1 MPKVHTVASG
11 DLLWKISVKYYGIPG
26 KWTDIVKANPQLQ
39 GRKKAADG
47 SPVIRIGDNL
57 IIPDELDKKDSKAP
71 LQAKQTIVLDE
82 NAKKDLALYCD
93 GKKFTGFTGYTV
105 VCSVDT
111 FDAFSFSSAW
121 DSSKK
126 ELRDLFRPFTYKEC
140 EVYFDGD
147 LIFKGRL
154 LPAVPNVQPDSKT
167 ITVQGY
173 PLCAVLNDSTLPDS
187 LYPPEYND
195 LNLKQIAEN
204 IAGAFSVNVQ
214 VKADVG
220 DAFKSVEISPEDKI
234 LDFLGKLAEQRGVF
248 LSNARDGA
256 LLIWKPEQEEVSA
269 TFKEGEQP
277 FISCVPALDG
287 QKMFSHVTGFTKV
300 SEDTDSEKYTYEN
313 NYLIK
318 HGVLRCY
325 AKTLQDVE
333 PAGLENAV
341 KAMAGRMFAA
351 AVKYTLT
358 VAGHRDKNGKLYRK
372 NMMVSVLAPDAEI
385 YKETKLQVDEVQL
398 KRSESEGE
406 QTVFSLVLPGART
419 GELGGSFAWE
429 E

>member
-57 IIPDELDKKDSKAP
+57 IIPDEPDKKDSKAP

-111 FDAFSFSSAW
+111 FDAFSFSSVW
-121 DSSKK
+121 DSGKK

-248 LSNARDGA
+248 LSNAQDGA

-325 AKTLQDVE
+325 TKTLQDVD

>member
-26 KWTDIVKANPQLQ
+26 KWIDIVKANPQLQ

-57 IIPDELDKKDSKAP
+57 IIPDELDKKDNKAP

-111 FDAFSFSSAW
+111 FDAFSFSSVW
-121 DSSKK
+121 DSGKK

-187 LYPPEYND
+187 LCPPEYND
-195 LNLKQIAEN
+195 LNLKQIVEN
-204 IAGAFSVNVQ
+204 IVGAFSVNVQ

-248 LSNARDGA
+248 LSNAQDGS
-256 LLIWKPEQEEVSA
+256 LLIWKPEQEEVGA

-325 AKTLQDVE
+325 TKTLQDVD

>member
-1 MPKVHTVASG
+1 MSKVHTVASG

-47 SPVIRIGDNL
+47 SPVIKIGDVL
-57 IIPDELDKKDSKAP
+57 IIPDLLDEKPKTASVK
-71 LQAKQTIVLDE
+71 AKQTIVLDE
-82 NAKKDLALYCD
+82 NARQDLAIFCD
-93 GKKFTGFTGYTV
+93 GKRFTGFTGYTV

-111 FDAFSFSSAW
+111 FDAFSFSSVW

-167 ITVQGY
+167 ISVQGY
-173 PLCAVLNDSTLPDS
+173 PLCGVLNDSTLPDS
-187 LYPPEYND
+187 LYPPEYNGLD
-195 LNLKQIAEN
+195 LKQIAEN

-214 VKADVG
+214 TKADVG
-220 DAFKSVEISPEDKI
+220 DVFKSVEIAPEDKI
-234 LDFLGKLAEQRGVF
+234 LDFLKKLAEQRGVF
-248 LSNARDGA
+248 LSNAQDGS
-256 LLIWKPEQEEVSA
+256 LLIWKPEEEKVSA
-269 TFKEGEQP
+269 TFKEGEKP
-277 FISCVPALDG
+277 FISCVPTLDG
-287 QKMFSHVTGFTKV
+287 QKMFSHVTGFTKTDAD
-300 SEDTDSEKYTYEN
+300 EDSEKYTFEN
-313 NYLIK
+313 EYLIK

-325 AKTLQDVE
+325 SKVMQDVNSG
-333 PAGLENAV
+333 GLENAV
-341 KAMAGRMFAA
+341 KAMAGRMFAG

-406 QTVFSLVLPGART
+406 QTVFSLVIPGSRT
-419 GELGGSFAWE
+419 GEISGGFAWE

>member
-57 IIPDELDKKDSKAP
+57 IIPDEPDKKDSKAP

-111 FDAFSFSSAW
+111 FDAFSFSSVW
-121 DSSKK
+121 DSGKK

-248 LSNARDGA
+248 LSNAQDGS

-325 AKTLQDVE
+325 TKTLQDVD

-406 QTVFSLVLPGART
+406 QTVFSLILPGART

>member
-57 IIPDELDKKDSKAP
+57 IIPDEPDKKDSKAP

-111 FDAFSFSSAW
+111 FDAFSFSSVW
-121 DSSKK
+121 DSGKK

-154 LPAVPNVQPDSKT
+154 LPAVPNVQPDSKK

-248 LSNARDGA
+248 LSNAQDGA
-256 LLIWKPEQEEVSA
+256 LLIWKPEQEEVGA

-325 AKTLQDVE
+325 TKTLQDVDS
-333 PAGLENAV
+333 AGLENAV

>member
-11 DLLWKISVKYYGIPG
+11 DLLWKISVKYYGIPE
-26 KWTDIVKANPQLQ
+26 KWPDIVNANPQLK
-39 GRKKAADG
+39 GRKTASDG
-47 SPVIRIGDNL
+47 SPIIRIGDNL
-57 IIPDELDKKDSKAP
+57 IIPDTLEPKENKAP
-71 LQAKQTIVLDE
+71 IQAKQTIVLDE
-82 NAKKDLALYCD
+82 KAKKDLAIFCD

-111 FDAFSFSSAW
+111 FDAFSFSSTW
-121 DSSKK
+121 DSTNKD
-126 ELRDLFRPFTYKEC
+126 LRELFRPFIYKEC

-154 LPAVPNVQPDSKT
+154 LPAVPNVSPDSKT

-173 PLCAVLNDSTLPDS
+173 PLCGVLNDSTLPDS
-187 LYPPEYND
+187 LYPPEYNGLD
-195 LNLKQIAEN
+195 LKQIAEN

-214 VKADVG
+214 AKTDVG
-220 DAFKSVEISPEDKI
+220 DAFNSVEIAPEDKI
-234 LDFLGKLAEQRGVF
+234 LDFLKKLAEQRGVF
-248 LSNARDGA
+248 LSNAQDGS

-277 FISCVPALDG
+277 FISCVPTLDG
-287 QKMFSHVTGFTKV
+287 QKMYSHVTGFTKV
-300 SEDTDSEKYTYEN
+300 DADNDSEKYTFEN
-313 NYLIK
+313 DYLIK

-325 AKTLQDVE
+325 SKVMQDVE
-333 PAGLENAV
+333 AGGLENAV
-341 KAMAGRMFAA
+341 KAMAGRMFAS

-358 VAGHRDKNGKLYRK
+358 VAGCRDKNGKLYRK

-406 QTVFSLVLPGART
+406 QTVFSLVIPGSRT
-419 GELGGSFAWE
+419 GELNGGFAWE

>member
-1 MPKVHTVASG
+1 MSKVHTVASG

-26 KWTDIVKANPQLQ
+26 KWPEIVKANPQLA
-39 GRKKAADG
+39 GRKTASDG
-47 SPVIRIGDNL
+47 SPVIKIGDNL
-57 IIPDELDKKDSKAP
+57 IIPELLEAKPVTAP
-71 LQAKQTIVLDE
+71 VKAKQTIVLDE
-82 NAKKDLALYCD
+82 NAKQDLALFCD
-93 GKKFTGFTGYTV
+93 GKRFTGFTGYTV

-111 FDAFSFSSAW
+111 FDAFSFSSVW
-121 DSSKK
+121 DAENKD
-126 ELRDLFRPFTYKEC
+126 LRELFRPFTYKEC

-154 LPAVPNVQPDSKT
+154 LPAVPSVQPDSKT

-195 LNLKQIAEN
+195 LDLKQIAEN

-214 VKADVG
+214 TKADVG
-220 DAFKSVEISPEDKI
+220 DSFKSVEISPEDKI
-234 LDFLGKLAEQRGVF
+234 LDFLKKLAEQRGVF
-248 LSNARDGA
+248 LSNAQDGS
-256 LLIWKPEQEEVSA
+256 LLIWKPEQEKVSA
-269 TFKEGEQP
+269 TFKEGEKP
-277 FISCVPALDG
+277 FISCVPTLDG
-287 QKMFSHVTGFTKV
+287 QKMYSHVTGFTKV
-300 SEDTDSEKYTYEN
+300 DADEDSEKYTFEN
-313 NYLIK
+313 DYLIK
-318 HGVLRCY
+318 NGVLRCY
-325 AKTLQDVE
+325 SKVMQDVDSG
-333 PAGLENAV
+333 GLENAV
-341 KAMAGRMFAA
+341 KAMAGRMFAG

-398 KRSESEGE
+398 KRSDSEGE
-406 QTVFSLVLPGART
+406 QTVFSLVIPGSRT
-419 GELGGSFAWE
+419 GELSGGFAWE

>member
-26 KWTDIVKANPQLQ
+26 KWPDIVNANPQLK
-39 GRKKAADG
+39 GRKTASDG

-57 IIPDELDKKDSKAP
+57 IIPDEVEKKDSKAP

-111 FDAFSFSSAW
+111 FDAFSFSSVW
-121 DSSKK
+121 DSGKK

-154 LPAVPNVQPDSKT
+154 LPAVPNVSPDSKT

-173 PLCAVLNDSTLPDS
+173 PLCGVLNDSTLPDS
-187 LYPPEYND
+187 LYPPEYNELTLGD
-195 LNLKQIAEN
+195 IAKNIAE
-204 IAGAFSVNVQ
+204 AFSVNVQ

-220 DAFKSVEISPEDKI
+220 DVFKSVEISPEDKI
-234 LDFLGKLAEQRGVF
+234 LDFLKKLAEQRGVF
-248 LSNARDGA
+248 LSNSQDGS

-277 FISCVPALDG
+277 FISCVPTLDG
-287 QKMFSHVTGFTKV
+287 QKMYSHVTGFTKV
-300 SEDTDSEKYTYEN
+300 DADNDSEKYTFEN
-313 NYLIK
+313 DYLIK

-325 AKTLQDVE
+325 SKVMQDVE
-333 PAGLENAV
+333 AGGLENAV
-341 KAMAGRMFAA
+341 KAMAGRMFAS

-358 VAGHRDKNGKLYRK
+358 VAGCRDKNGKLYRK

-406 QTVFSLVLPGART
+406 QTVFSLVIPGSRT
-419 GELGGSFAWE
+419 GELNGGFAWE

>member
-57 IIPDELDKKDSKAP
+57 IIPDELDKKDSKTP

-111 FDAFSFSSAW
+111 FDAFSFSSVW
-121 DSSKK
+121 DSGKK

-187 LYPPEYND
+187 LYPPEYNELTLED
-195 LNLKQIAEN
+195 IAKN

-214 VKADVG
+214 VKADIG

-234 LDFLGKLAEQRGVF
+234 LDFLKKLAEQRGVF
-248 LSNARDGA
+248 LSNTQDGS

-277 FISCVPALDG
+277 FISCVPTLDG

-300 SEDTDSEKYTYEN
+300 DAANDSEKYTYEN
-313 NYLIK
+313 QYLIK

-325 AKTLQDVE
+325 TKTLQDVDS
-333 PAGLENAV
+333 AGLENAV
-341 KAMAGRMFAA
+341 KAMAGRMFAT

-419 GELGGSFAWE
+419 GELGGGFAWE

>member
-1 MPKVHTVASG
+1 MPKNHSVTGG
-11 DLLWKISVKYYGIPG
+11 DLLWKISVKYYGTPD
-26 KWTDIVKANPQLQ
+26 KWPDIVKANPQLQ
-39 GRKKAADG
+39 ERGSASDG
-47 SPVIRIGDNL
+47 SPFIYPGDTL
-57 IIPDELDKKDSKAP
+57 IIPDLLEPKESKAP
-71 LQAKQTIVLDE
+71 VKASQTVVLDE
-82 NAKKDLALYCD
+82 SAKRDLALFCD

-111 FDAFSFSSAW
+111 FDAFSFSTVW
-121 DSSKK
+121 DTTKK

-154 LPAVPNVQPDSKT
+154 LPAVPSVSPDSKT

-173 PLCAVLNDSTLPDS
+173 PLCAVLNDSTLPPT
-187 LYPPEYND
+187 LYPPEYNG

-204 IAGAFSVNVQ
+204 IAGVFSVQVQ
-214 VKADVG
+214 TKADVG
-220 DAFKSVEISPEDKI
+220 ANFISVEIAPEDKI
-234 LDFLGKLAEQRGVF
+234 LDFLKKLAEQRGVL
-248 LSNARDGA
+248 LSNTQDGS
-256 LLIWKPEQEEVSA
+256 LLIWKPEQEKVSA
-269 TFKEGEQP
+269 TFKEGELP
-277 FISCVPALDG
+277 FISCVPAFDG

-300 SEDTDSEKYTYEN
+300 TEENNSQKYTFKN

-325 AKTLQDVE
+325 AQVMQDVE
-333 PAGLENAV
+333 PDGLENAV
-341 KAMAGRMFAA
+341 KAMACRMFAS

-385 YKETKLQVDEVQL
+385 YQETKLQVDEVQL

-406 QTVFSLVLPGART
+406 QTVFTLVMPGSRT
-419 GELGGSFAWE
+419 GEDIERFAWE

>member
-1 MPKVHTVASG
+1 MPKVHSVASG

-39 GRKKAADG
+39 GRKTATDG
-47 SPVIRIGDNL
+47 SPVIRIGDKL
-57 IIPDELDKKDSKAP
+57 IIPDELEAKPKTAP
-71 LQAKQTIVLDE
+71 LQAKQTVVLDE
-82 NAKKDLALYCD
+82 NAKKDLALFCD

-111 FDAFSFSSAW
+111 FDAFSFSSVW
-121 DSSKK
+121 DSGNKD
-126 ELRDLFRPFTYKEC
+126 LRELFRPFTYKEV

-154 LPAVPNVQPDSKT
+154 LPAVPTVSPDSKT
-167 ITVQGY
+167 ITVQGC

-187 LYPPEYND
+187 LYPPEYNGLTLED
-195 LNLKQIAEN
+195 IAKN

-220 DAFKSVEISPEDKI
+220 DSFESVEISPEDKI
-234 LDFLGKLAEQRGVF
+234 LDFLKKLAEQRGVF
-248 LSNARDGA
+248 LSNAQDGS
-256 LLIWKPEQEEVSA
+256 LLIWKPEQEEISA

-277 FISCVPALDG
+277 FISCVPTLDG

-300 SEDTDSEKYTYEN
+300 SAENDSEKYTYEN
-313 NYLIK
+313 DYLIK
-318 HGVLRCY
+318 RGVLRCY
-325 AKTLQDVE
+325 TKTMQDVDS
-333 PAGLENAV
+333 AGLENAV
-341 KAMAGRMFAA
+341 KAMAGRMFAT

-358 VAGHRDKNGKLYRK
+358 VAGHRDKNGRLYRK

-385 YKETKLQVDEVQL
+385 YRETKLQVDEVQL

-419 GELGGSFAWE
+419 GELSGGFAWE